1 MNKRENQ
8 IIKDI
13 EKKCTT
19 IMIGSL
25 VRFEKTFKHL
35 WENEDEQGDHYYDL
49 WQSVRN
55 DILNFGN
62 HQLRDTVENMYKFF
76 IENNKNNNLNYYE
89 FRFDKQS
96 GENQGEKYEN

>member
-1 MNKRENQ
+1 MNKKENEL
-8 IIKDI
+8 IKHI

-25 VRFEKTFKHL
+25 ARFEKAFGHL
-35 WENEDEQGDHYYDL
+35 WDNDDKQGDEYYNI

-62 HQLRDTVENMYKFF
+62 HQLRDAVEQTYKFF
-76 IENNKNNNLNYYE
+76 VTTTRNNKPNYYE
-89 FRFDKQS
+89 FRFDK
-96 GENQGEKYEN
+96 NQGENDEN

>member
-1 MNKRENQ
+1 MNKKESK

-25 VRFEKTFKHL
+25 ARFEQGFKHL
-35 WENEDEQGDHYYDL
+35 WEKETNQGDYYYDL

-62 HQLRDTVENMYKFF
+62 HQLRDAVENMYKFF
-76 IENNKNNNLNYYE
+76 IDNNNNNSNYYE
-89 FRFDKQS
+89 FRFDNKS
-96 GENQGEKYEN
+96 GDNKGDNK

>member
-8 IIKDI
+8 LTKDI
-13 EKKCTT
+13 EKKCMT

-25 VRFEKTFKHL
+25 ARFEKNFKHL
-35 WENEDEQGDHYYDL
+35 WEKEDEKGDEYYDI

-62 HQLRDTVENMYKFF
+62 HQTRLTVENMYKFF
-76 IENNKNNNLNYYE
+76 IENNKNNQLNYYE
-89 FRFDKQS
+89 FRFDKTP
-96 GENQGEKYEN
+96 GNTKGDRDEN